1 MRINGEDSSY
11 GAELAYVI
19 TNGVV
24 RDVVQQEA
32 EWGGGAG
39 TANDCPN
46 LYANI
51 VLTLPAGTSF
61 YTYQLRL
68 MFTDSQ
74 RDRTISDLCPVRLS
88 SSIGTIQT
96 ENGTIN
102 NVVTG
107 TGSFSNYAY
116 GSGGWTAHHWSQ
128 FISGSS
134 GAGIM
139 FTDTSNIKLYAFDS
153 IAGNPT
159 GAIRT
164 NSAPSPKTIE
174 LMPVLLRQINPFRS
188 ALDIAWKG
196 AIATFDSPSTPIYYL
211 NATKPAGLWI
221 LVEYQ
226 PQITVTAEI

>member
-1 MRINGEDSSY
+1 
-11 GAELAYVI
+11 
-19 TNGVV
+19 
-24 RDVVQQEA
+24 
-32 EWGGGAG
+32 
-39 TANDCPN
+39 
-46 LYANI
+46 
-51 VLTLPAGTSF
+51 
-61 YTYQLRL
+61 
-68 MFTDSQ
+68 
-74 RDRTISDLCPVRLS
+74 
-88 SSIGTIQT
+88 
-96 ENGTIN
+96 
-102 NVVTG
+102 
-107 TGSFSNYAY
+107 
-116 GSGGWTAHHWSQ
+116 
-128 FISGSS
+128 
-134 GAGIM
+134 M

-226 PQITVTAEI
+226 PQITVTADI